1 MSKVIGIDLGTT
13 NSCVSVIEGG
23 EAVVIANAEGA
34 RTTPSVVAFGKNGE
48 RMVGMVAKRQA
59 ITNPDRT
66 VSSIKRQMGSEYR
79 VHIDDKSYT
88 VVADEDDNNVVRA
101 AELVDKSIAETKQNT
116 RLSSVDGAVLAALNI
131 ADMYFKAQR
140 SSENLRA
147 QIKSYAEECAGL
159 RSEITRLK
167 KNKGE

>member
-1 MSKVIGIDLGTT
+1 MQRITVTIDG
-13 NSCVSVIEGG
+13 
-23 EAVVIANAEGA
+23 
-34 RTTPSVVAFGKNGE
+34 
-48 RMVGMVAKRQA
+48 
-59 ITNPDRT
+59 
-66 VSSIKRQMGSEYR
+66 
-79 VHIDDKSYT
+79 KSYT

-101 AELVDKSIAETKQNT
+101 AELVDKSITETKQNT

>member
-1 MSKVIGIDLGTT
+1 MQRITVTIDG
-13 NSCVSVIEGG
+13 
-23 EAVVIANAEGA
+23 
-34 RTTPSVVAFGKNGE
+34 
-48 RMVGMVAKRQA
+48 
-59 ITNPDRT
+59 
-66 VSSIKRQMGSEYR
+66 
-79 VHIDDKSYT
+79 KSYT

>member
-1 MSKVIGIDLGTT
+1 MQRITVTIDG
-13 NSCVSVIEGG
+13 
-23 EAVVIANAEGA
+23 
-34 RTTPSVVAFGKNGE
+34 
-48 RMVGMVAKRQA
+48 
-59 ITNPDRT
+59 
-66 VSSIKRQMGSEYR
+66 
-79 VHIDDKSYT
+79 KSYT

-116 RLSSVDGAVLAALNI
+116 RLSSADGAVLAALNI

>member
-1 MSKVIGIDLGTT
+1 MQRITVTIDG
-13 NSCVSVIEGG
+13 
-23 EAVVIANAEGA
+23 
-34 RTTPSVVAFGKNGE
+34 
-48 RMVGMVAKRQA
+48 
-59 ITNPDRT
+59 
-66 VSSIKRQMGSEYR
+66 
-79 VHIDDKSYT
+79 KSYT
-88 VVADEDDNNVVRA
+88 VVTDEDDNNVVRA
-101 AELVDKSIAETKQNT
+101 AELVDKSITETKQNT

>member
-1 MSKVIGIDLGTT
+1 MQRITVTIDG
-13 NSCVSVIEGG
+13 
-23 EAVVIANAEGA
+23 
-34 RTTPSVVAFGKNGE
+34 
-48 RMVGMVAKRQA
+48 
-59 ITNPDRT
+59 
-66 VSSIKRQMGSEYR
+66 
-79 VHIDDKSYT
+79 KSYT

-159 RSEITRLK
+159 RGEITRLK

>member
-1 MSKVIGIDLGTT
+1 MQ
-13 NSCVSVIEGG
+13 
-23 EAVVIANAEGA
+23 
-34 RTTPSVVAFGKNGE
+34 R
-48 RMVGMVAKRQA
+48 
-59 ITNPDRT
+59 ITVT
-66 VSSIKRQMGSEYR
+66 
-79 VHIDDKSYT
+79 IDDKSYT

>member
-1 MSKVIGIDLGTT
+1 MQRITVTIDG
-13 NSCVSVIEGG
+13 
-23 EAVVIANAEGA
+23 
-34 RTTPSVVAFGKNGE
+34 
-48 RMVGMVAKRQA
+48 
-59 ITNPDRT
+59 
-66 VSSIKRQMGSEYR
+66 
-79 VHIDDKSYT
+79 KSYT

-131 ADMYFKAQR
+131 ADMYSKAQR

>member
-1 MSKVIGIDLGTT
+1 M
-13 NSCVSVIEGG
+13 
-23 EAVVIANAEGA
+23 
-34 RTTPSVVAFGKNGE
+34 
-48 RMVGMVAKRQA
+48 
-59 ITNPDRT
+59 
-66 VSSIKRQMGSEYR
+66 
-79 VHIDDKSYT
+79 
-88 VVADEDDNNVVRA
+88 
-101 AELVDKSIAETKQNT
+101 DKSIAETKQNT